1 MSFENL
7 KASVRLLMQE
17 MVDRP
22 DDAHILQEQL
32 REKLAEMRDLGLPLP
47 EDLVQ
52 LEKYLE
58 DEEGE
63 MPFDNVPL

>member
-63 MPFDNVPL
+63 VPFDNVPL

>member
-17 MVDRP
+17 MVNRP

-63 MPFDNVPL
+63 VPFDNVPL